1 MPACSYIHVSLAKQQ
16 TINHDCFDLGAKC
29 ESQLT
34 TVKLA
39 KIPKQL
45 EQNTNGPGG
54 KRNETKIKTSSV
66 KRAPTAQENAPLRGR
81 RLRDPRFR
89 DLNLAAKCSRPVGSS
104 SRFRASLGLL
114 EWPD

>member
-1 MPACSYIHVSLAKQQ
+1 L
-16 TINHDCFDLGAKC
+16 N
-29 ESQLT
+29 SQKYPSSSSKT
-34 TVKLA
+34 
-39 KIPKQL
+39 P
-45 EQNTNGPGG
+45 NGPGG